1 MNNRRELLLL
11 AAFLGALLIAVG
23 AFGWKRYSA
32 ALAAQ
37 REEMRQKQLLLSE
50 AANWVQEQDIWKKK
64 GDWLAA
70 NPLPAY
76 AGQPSEAAFVQEIQ
90 ASLNTAGIEIRNQT
104 PKEAEHK
111 GRLVEV
117 GVDLSLTAPLE
128 KLVRWLFEVQ
138 KPGSYRVFNR
148 IDLKSDADQTK
159 IQADISLIQLYN
171 QPGT

>member
-1 MNNRRELLLL
+1 MNNRREILLL

-23 AFGWKRYSA
+23 AFGWKRFSGV
-32 ALAAQ
+32 LDAQ
-37 REEMRQKQLLLSE
+37 KDQLRQKQLLLTE
-50 AANWVQEQDIWKKK
+50 AANWVQEQDLWKKK
-64 GDWLAA
+64 GEWLDA
-70 NPLPAY
+70 NPLPVY
-76 AGQPSEAAFVQEIQ
+76 AGQPTEAAFIQEIQ

-104 PKEAEHK
+104 PKEAQHK
-111 GRLVEV
+111 GQFVEV

-159 IQADISLIQLYN
+159 IQAEISLIQLYN
-171 QPGT
+171 QQGS